1 MAPEVFDPR
10 HLWRLHIDRQYGHDP
25 EHVDRFRRLSAAFWE
40 VRHKPAAEAGKLLCW
55 IAAGLERENNY
66 LHHAVGTSDEAVLV
80 IVTNGPL
87 EEIGRIAHSMGARDA
102 LVVENGGSVQI
113 GYRRRDGSWRPIFE
127 SYYFREPSIALA
139 VYELRQPGEGEF
151 VFTGDWTLGATT

>member
-1 MAPEVFDPR
+1 
-10 HLWRLHIDRQYGHDP
+10 
-25 EHVDRFRRLSAAFWE
+25 
-40 VRHKPAAEAGKLLCW
+40 
-55 IAAGLERENNY
+55 LERENNY